1 MFIYQQYFLF
11 QNSGSTL
18 IGWKLREIKPPMDRQ
33 SYISTICLAQR
44 IKLILSFFEYEEEHF
59 SLHTVELCLR
69 PAGTNKLQCLQ
80 EAVLHGNMICRYYL
94 KSGYYS
100 RAGPKRDFTVSTIW
114 PLQLIPPSCT
124 STRSVTLQG
133 NTFRVTLHGYPFL
146 EKCKQMPA
154 QKVQEKH
161 AQVVQ
166 HCSVTLKGVP

>member
-1 MFIYQQYFLF
+1 MFIYQQNLLF

-80 EAVLHGNMICRYYL
+80 EAVLRGNMICRYYL

-100 RAGPKRDFTVSTIW
+100 RGGPKRDFTVSTLGVPTMSRI
-114 PLQLIPPSCT
+114 LTGDSEKLSF
-124 STRSVTLQG
+124 STLTKV
-133 NTFRVTLHGYPFL
+133 PFL
-146 EKCKQMPA
+146 IF
-154 QKVQEKH
+154 
-161 AQVVQ
+161 
-166 HCSVTLKGVP
+166 